1 MNCVLRAFTLMKSFS
16 RTDFWEN
23 LFKLLVWKFNCQ
35 RFHLWID
42 ERGASLLFRNMLSG
56 CRFHVDN
63 SESFLAYFK
72 FLVSLARFQPQ
83 GEMIFTQVWSWTGGA
98 RSRHLPSN
106 VLTGTLQFC
115 IWCSRTRTTAN
126 SPPLSMYLICS
137 SKLSQKCFCSLIF
150 YYL

>member
-1 MNCVLRAFTLMKSFS
+1 MNNVLRAFTLMKSFS

-35 RFHLWID
+35 RLHLWID
-42 ERGASLLFRNMLSG
+42 ERGASLLFRNMLSW

-72 FLVSLARFQPQ
+72 FLVSIARFQPQ
-83 GEMIFTQVWSWTGGA
+83 GEMIFTQVWYWTGGA
-98 RSRHLPSN
+98 RSCHLPSN
-106 VLTGTLQFC
+106 VLSGILQFC
-115 IWCSRTRTTAN
+115 IWGSRTRTTAN
-126 SPPLSMYLICS
+126 SPPLSMCLICL

-150 YYL
+150 CY